1 MLLGG
6 RLPWGGRG
14 GGQGCGGEA
23 RHGGGHLEISKFMML
38 KTFNMMITTTCS
50 MEAGKPGRP
59 MEEETL
65 GAVK

>member
-14 GGQGCGGEA
+14 GGEGCGGEA
-23 RHGGGHLEISKFMML
+23 RHGGGHLEISKFMI
-38 KTFNMMITTTCS
+38 FNMMITTTCS